1 MVTSD
6 TTIHRRRNTIHST
19 KEMMLVGVDMWEV
32 VVGGQFI

>member
-6 TTIHRRRNTIHST
+6 TTIPRGRNTIYST
-19 KEMMLVGVDMWEV
+19 KEMIVGVDMWEV